1 MIKTNQNLF
10 SNWLQSQL
18 SAQSVYFGLKES
30 ATRREI
36 IETLTRILRHNSTFT
51 VLQIFATK
59 VSSIIFQKHMCFY
72 LTSSAGTKA
81 ILLFFDTLVRGLRY
95 LSRMTQTGSASHT

>member
-1 MIKTNQNLF
+1 M
-10 SNWLQSQL
+10 
-18 SAQSVYFGLKES
+18 KES

-36 IETLTRILRHNSTFT
+36 IGKLTRILRHNSNFT

-59 VSSIIFQKHMCFY
+59 VSSIIFQKQMCFY

-81 ILLFFDTLVRGLRY
+81 ILLLFDTFVTGLRY
-95 LSRMTQTGSASHT
+95 LSRMSQTGSASHT